1 MFDSAEVHWK
11 RIAQTPESET
21 WEGDYRIRR
30 KIESLL
36 PYNLEI
42 VKDAILMSMRRQ
54 LYSEIS
60 TELRDVAKCIRFN
73 CPEESRR
80 LQRLSLKMLYGDNE
94 HE

>member
-1 MFDSAEVHWK
+1 MFDPAEVHWK

-30 KIESLL
+30 KIESPL

-60 TELRDVAKCIRFN
+60 TELRDVANRIQFD

>member
-1 MFDSAEVHWK
+1 MFDPAEVHWK
-11 RIAQTPESET
+11 RLSQTSESET
-21 WEGDYRIRR
+21 WEGDYRICR
-30 KIESLL
+30 KIESPL

-42 VKDAILMSMRRQ
+42 VKDAILMSMRRL
-54 LYSEIS
+54 LYNEIS
-60 TELRDVAKCIRFN
+60 AELRDVAKSIQFN